1 MSNKQPNSTL
11 PWVEKYRPKSLNEVV
26 YHSNIIH
33 LLRHF
38 ISTQEMP
45 HLFFYGPPGTGKTST
60 ILSCAK
66 EIYGKA
72 ASMMVLHLNASDE
85 RGIDVVRKQIIQ
97 FASTSALFHV
107 NTNMAK
113 FVILDEA
120 DSMTRVAQLAL
131 RDIMIQY
138 DTLFC
143 LIGNYK
149 YAFHPS
155 LQSRMIHLLFTPI
168 PLNAAVNIA
177 TTILDTEEV
186 EYKQENLEKIYKK
199 TRGDM
204 RQFVNTLQALNMREP
219 KSFVSNDINKLLYHD
234 ECKGDELLET
244 LFEQKTLKECYDFL
258 TESVVIS
265 HALTLSNW
273 IDILTT
279 GIVDYSQK
287 YAIHHE
293 DNFSDLLQICIDIS
307 HIEHNSSVVLQPE
320 VQLFSLVATVHKYV
334 TDINSRST
342 SVTNSICA

>member
-1 MSNKQPNSTL
+1 
-11 PWVEKYRPKSLNEVV
+11 
-26 YHSNIIH
+26 
-33 LLRHF
+33 
-38 ISTQEMP
+38 
-45 HLFFYGPPGTGKTST
+45 
-60 ILSCAK
+60 
-66 EIYGKA
+66 
-72 ASMMVLHLNASDE
+72 
-85 RGIDVVRKQIIQ
+85 
-97 FASTSALFHV
+97 
-107 NTNMAK
+107 
-113 FVILDEA
+113 
-120 DSMTRVAQLAL
+120 
-131 RDIMIQY
+131 
-138 DTLFC
+138 
-143 LIGNYK
+143 
-149 YAFHPS
+149 
-155 LQSRMIHLLFTPI
+155 
-168 PLNAAVNIA
+168 
-177 TTILDTEEV
+177 
-186 EYKQENLEKIYKK
+186 
-199 TRGDM
+199 M

-342 SVTNSICA
+342 PVTNSICA